1 MKPIELIG
9 NTPMIQIGDSNVYVK
24 LEGFNPG
31 GSVKDRAVYWMLK
44 RAMERGE
51 VTRDSVLIEA
61 TSGNTG
67 IALAMLGA
75 QLEAQGDH
83 RHAGKHERGDALHD
97 PGIWR

>member
-61 TSGNTG
+61 TSG
-67 IALAMLGA
+67 
-75 QLEAQGDH
+75 QYRH
-83 RHAGKHERGDALHD
+83 RAGHAGGALKL
-97 PGIWR
+97 RVTSSCRKA